1 MEKEKEISKYVSRD
15 ISWLSF
21 NHRVLQEAQDFS
33 VPILERLKFLAI
45 YSSNLDE
52 FFRVR
57 VASLRS
63 FKELRK
69 PTRKALKVKPKKELK
84 QIRKIVQEQQETFG
98 QVFRSDILP
107 SLERLG
113 IHLIQQE
120 EFSAE
125 HQAFSRQ
132 YFFEKVYPLVHPS
145 YIELGAEAP
154 FLKNKH
160 LYFIVSFKEEE
171 KLGLIEIPSQEL
183 SRFITFPSTGAPYH
197 ITFLDDIIRNHCQ
210 EWFDLPIESIHAIKM
225 SRDAEMYIEDEYAGD
240 LLEKIKQGL
249 DERNVGL
256 PTRFLYDSSMPD
268 EVLQRMKK
276 LFKLSKNDLIPGA
289 RYHNFN
295 DFFGFPD
302 PTNNSALHYPDL
314 PPLPHPVFE
323 GAASLLAVIKEQD
336 QLLHF
341 PYHKYDY
348 VPALIHEAAHD
359 PDVVTIKAT
368 LYRVASKSA
377 VVTALMEACE
387 QGKEVVAFIEAKAR
401 FDEASNLFWGKELEK
416 AGAKVFYSY
425 PGIKVHTKLLLIDR
439 MEDEKR
445 RHYAYLGTGNF
456 NEKTARIYC
465 DHALLTAKQKLGK
478 EVNQVFDLLERKV
491 LVPNTK
497 HLLVAPFTLR
507 QKFEE
512 LIQQEIDLAKA
523 GKEAYMVLKMNS
535 LENSQMIDR
544 LYAASQAGVKIKLII
559 RGICCL
565 RPGVEGLS
573 ENIEVISIVDRFL
586 EHARVYIFGNGGEEK
601 MYVASADWMTR
612 NLYRRVEVAFP
623 INDGDLFKEIRE
635 IIDLQLADNS
645 KARIINA
652 EQDNPYKKASKGEAV
667 HRAQVDIYEYCKHKS
682 ASLSSAEG

>member
-1 MEKEKEISKYVSRD
+1 MMEIEQSKYISRD

-33 VPILERLKFLAI
+33 VPLLERLKFLAI

-69 PTRKALKVKPKKELK
+69 PTRKALKVKPKKELRL
-84 QIRKIVQEQQETFG
+84 IRKIVQEQQEIFG
-98 QVFRSDILP
+98 QIFRLDILP
-107 SLERLG
+107 SLQRLG

-120 EFSAE
+120 DFTES
-125 HQAFSRQ
+125 QQQFSRQ
-132 YFFEKVYPLVHPS
+132 YFFEKIYPLVHPV
-145 YIELGAEAP
+145 YIQKGEDVP

-160 LYFIVSFKEEE
+160 LYFVVSFAEEEE
-171 KLGLIEIPSQEL
+171 KLGLVEIPSQEL
-183 SRFITFPSTGAPYH
+183 SRFIAFPGAGVPYY
-197 ITFLDDIIRNHCQ
+197 ITFLDDIIRSHCQ
-210 EWFDLPIESIHAIKM
+210 EWFEAPITSIHSIKM
-225 SRDAEMYIEDEYAGD
+225 SRDAEMYIEDEYTGD

-256 PTRFLYDSSMPD
+256 PTRFLYDSEMPA
-268 EVLQRMKK
+268 EVLKALKK
-276 LFKLSKNDLIPGA
+276 IFKLTKNDLIPGA

-302 PTNNSALHYPDL
+302 PTQNKDLHYKKL
-314 PPLPHPVFE
+314 PPLPHPSFE
-323 GAASLLAVIKEQD
+323 GVPSLLEVIKQKD

-341 PYHKYDY
+341 PYQKYDY
-348 VPALIHEAAHD
+348 VPALIREAAHD
-359 PDVVTIKAT
+359 ADVVSIKAT

-377 VVTALMEACE
+377 VVTALMEACQ

-439 MEDEKR
+439 MEEDTR

-465 DHALLTAKQKLGK
+465 DHALLTAKQKIGK

-491 LVPNTK
+491 LVPNVK
-497 HLLVAPFTLR
+497 HLLVAPFSLR
-507 QKFEE
+507 QKFEQMIQREIE
-512 LIQQEIDLAKA
+512 LAQM
-523 GKEAYMVLKMNS
+523 GKKAYMILKMNS
-535 LENSQMIDR
+535 LENTQMIDQ
-544 LYAASQAGVKIKLII
+544 LYKASQAGVKIKLII

-565 RPGVEGLS
+565 KPGLKGLS
-573 ENIEVISIVDRFL
+573 ENIEVSSIVDRFL
-586 EHARVYIFGNGGEEK
+586 EHARVYIFGHDGDEK

-623 INDGDLFKEIRE
+623 IQDEDLYLELRQ
-635 IIDLQLADNS
+635 IINIQLDDNT
-645 KARIINA
+645 KARIIDA
-652 EQDNPYKKASKGEAV
+652 EQSNPYKKAKEGIASR
-667 HRAQVDIYEYCKHKS
+667 RAQTTTYEFCKAKL
-682 ASLSSAEG
+682 ASLSSAKG

>member
-1 MEKEKEISKYVSRD
+1 MEKETPKYVSRD

-98 QVFRSDILP
+98 QVFRYDILP

-113 IHLIQQE
+113 IHLIRQE
-120 EFSAE
+120 VFSAE
-125 HQAFSRQ
+125 QHAFSRQ
-132 YFFEKVYPLVHPS
+132 YFFEKIYPLVHPI
-145 YIELGAEAP
+145 YILQDEDPP
-154 FLKNKH
+154 FLKDKQ
-160 LYFIVSFKEEE
+160 LYFVVSFQEEE
-171 KLGLIEIPSQEL
+171 KLGLVQIPSQEL
-183 SRFITFPSTGAPYH
+183 NRFVAFPSEDAPHY
-197 ITFLDDIIRNHCQ
+197 ITFLDDIVRNHCQ
-210 EWFDLPIESIHAIKM
+210 EWFDLPVESISAIKM

-256 PTRFLYDSSMPD
+256 PTRFLYDSAMPAH
-268 EVLQRMKK
+268 VLKRLKK
-276 LFKLSKNDLIPGA
+276 RFGLNKNDLIPGA

-302 PTNNSALHYPDL
+302 PTNNKALHYEEM
-314 PPLPHPVFE
+314 PPLPHPAFE
-323 GAASLLAVIKEQD
+323 GVESLMAVIKEQD

-348 VPALIHEAAHD
+348 IPALIHEAAYD
-359 PDVVTIKAT
+359 PNVVSIKAT

-377 VVTALMEACE
+377 VVTSLMEACQ

-439 MEDEKR
+439 MEDGAK

-465 DHALLTAKQKLGK
+465 DHALLTARQKLGK

-491 LVPNTK
+491 LVPNVK
-497 HLLVAPFTLR
+497 HLLVAPFNLR
-507 QKFEE
+507 QTFEQ
-512 LIQQEIDLAKA
+512 LIQHETELAKQ
-523 GKEAYMVLKMNS
+523 GKPAFMILKMNS
-535 LENSQMIDR
+535 LENSLMIDR
-544 LYAASQAGVKIKLII
+544 LYEASQAGVKIKLVI

-565 RPGVEGLS
+565 KPGVKGLS

-586 EHARVYIFGNGGEEK
+586 EHARVYIFGNGGKEK

-623 INDGDLFKEIRE
+623 IQDAALFTEIKE
-635 IIDLQLADNS
+635 IIDLQLADNK

-652 EQDNPYKKASKGEAV
+652 KQDNPYKKAKKGQAS
-667 HRAQVDIYEYCKHKS
+667 HRAQVDIYNYCQSKL
-682 ASLSSAEG
+682 ASLSSTE

>member
-1 MEKEKEISKYVSRD
+1 MEKETPKYVSRD

-113 IHLIQQE
+113 IHLIRQE
-120 EFSAE
+120 VFSE
-125 HQAFSRQ
+125 EQQAFSRQ
-132 YFFEKVYPLVHPS
+132 YFFEKIYPLVHPI
-145 YIELGAEAP
+145 YILQGEDPP
-154 FLKNKH
+154 FLKNKQ
-160 LYFIVSFKEEE
+160 LYFVVSFEEEE
-171 KLGLIEIPSQEL
+171 KLGLIQIPSQEL
-183 SRFITFPSTGAPYH
+183 NRFVAFPSEDAPHY
-197 ITFLDDIIRNHCQ
+197 ITFLDDIVRNHCQ
-210 EWFDLPIESIHAIKM
+210 EWFDLPVESISAIKM

-256 PTRFLYDSSMPD
+256 PTRFLYDSAMPAP
-268 EVLQRMKK
+268 VLKRLKK
-276 LFKLSKNDLIPGA
+276 RFKLNKNDLIPGA

-302 PTNNSALHYPDL
+302 PTNNQALHYPKM
-314 PPLPHPVFE
+314 PPLPHPAFE
-323 GAASLLAVIKEQD
+323 GAESLLAVIRERD

-348 VPALIHEAAHD
+348 IPALIHEAAHD
-359 PDVVTIKAT
+359 PDVVSIKAT

-377 VVTALMEACE
+377 VVTSLMEACQ

-439 MEDEKR
+439 MEEETR

-465 DHALLTAKQKLGK
+465 DHALLTARQKLGK

-491 LVPNTK
+491 LVPNVK
-497 HLLVAPFTLR
+497 HLLVAPFSLR
-507 QKFEE
+507 QTFEQ
-512 LIQQEIDLAKA
+512 LIQQETELAKA
-523 GKEAYMVLKMNS
+523 GKPAYMVLKMNS
-535 LENSQMIDR
+535 LENSLMIDR
-544 LYAASQAGVKIKLII
+544 LYEASQAGVKIQLII

-565 RPGVEGLS
+565 KPGVKGLS

-586 EHARVYIFGNGGEEK
+586 EHARVYIFGNGGKEK

-612 NLYRRVEVAFP
+612 NLYKRVEVAFP
-623 INDGDLFKEIRE
+623 IQDATLFTEIKE
-635 IIDLQLADNS
+635 IIDLQLTDNK

-652 EQDNPYKKASKGEAV
+652 EQDNPYKKAKKGQAS
-667 HRAQVDIYEYCKHKS
+667 HRAQVDIYEYCRSKLASFS
-682 ASLSSAEG
+682 ATEK